1 MDRITADAGQIYR
14 SLDWGHGAVLLTL
27 LSGWADWR
35 GCPYRLP
42 PACCGSDFW
51 VNREREGEERDT
63 FIIKLYWGTYN
74 SLSLIAF
81 LSWADPLKHP
91 KSLASLYLQ
100 RQQQLSTTHRTIYQS
115 GSSVKRVISTLMA
128 HKSGPSTAS
137 FSGTS
142 SSFQRGSGELQTGLG
157 RALASCSPC
166 WNVRDWWRCDL

>member
-1 MDRITADAGQIYR
+1 MWLFYSHFSQVGQIGEDVHIDCR
-14 SLDWGHGAVLLTL
+14 QLVVAQISEWTEKG
-27 LSGWADWR
+27 R
-35 GCPYRLP
+35 GK
-42 PACCGSDFW
+42 
-51 VNREREGEERDT
+51 RERNLLEL
-63 FIIKLYWGTYN
+63 FIEALITV
-74 SLSLIAF
+74 SLIAF
-81 LSWADPLKHP
+81 LSRADPLKHP
-91 KSLASLYLQ
+91 KSLASLDLQ

-115 GSSVKRVISTLMA
+115 GSSVKRVVSTLMA